1 MVKFIFDTGNL
12 VKHNYLSFQIDAA
25 IAIYTMC
32 KLMVDSVPFQDKN
45 PIVCNM
51 ADELF
56 SLFQTDCDYSINIRD
71 FELDLISNEV
81 EVTFDDIIE
90 ALERR
95 SGITDYLYH
104 YIDCELKDNDAKN
117 KIKIFENIN
126 KMQNEFNQLDY
137 TFSAFGGGI
146 KYMNI
151 KSKINTIIDDD
162 RKLKAYATVSLDNQF
177 VINGVKVLENK
188 NGGVFVS
195 MPQIKN
201 LEGKYQDICY
211 PKNSDL
217 RNSIAESVIG
227 EYNAELQLRNE
238 NIQSDEIEEQND
250 SFEPSM

>member
-1 MVKFIFDTGNL
+1 MVKFVFDTGNL

-25 IAIYTMC
+25 TAIYTMC
-32 KLMVDSVPFQDKN
+32 KLLVDSVPFQDKS

-51 ADELF
+51 VDELF
-56 SLFQTDCDYSINIRD
+56 SLFQTDCEYSIDIKD
-71 FELDLISNEV
+71 FKLNLISNEI
-81 EVTFDDIIE
+81 EVTFNDVIE

-95 SGITDYLYH
+95 SGITDYLHH
-104 YIDCELKDNDAKN
+104 YIDCEISDDDKK
-117 KIKIFENIN
+117 KIKILENIN

-137 TFSAFGGGI
+137 TFSAFDGGI

-151 KSKINTIIDDD
+151 KSKINTIIDGD
-162 RKLKAYATVSLDNQF
+162 RKLKAYATVTLDNQF

-188 NGGVFVS
+188 NGSIFVS

-201 LEGKYQDICY
+201 SEGKYQDICY

-227 EYNAELQLRNE
+227 EYNAKLQLKNE

-250 SFEPSM
+250 SFEPTM

>member
-1 MVKFIFDTGNL
+1 MVKFVFDTGNL

-25 IAIYTMC
+25 SAIYTMC
-32 KLMVDSVPFQDKN
+32 KLLVESVPFQDKS

-51 ADELF
+51 VDELF
-56 SLFQTDCDYSINIRD
+56 SFFQTDCEYSIDIKD
-71 FELDLISNEV
+71 FKLNLISNEI
-81 EVTFDDIIE
+81 EVTFNDVIE

-95 SGITDYLYH
+95 GGITDYLHH
-104 YIDCELKDNDAKN
+104 YIDCEISDDDKK
-117 KIKIFENIN
+117 KIIIFENIN

-137 TFSAFGGGI
+137 TFSAFDGGI

-151 KSKINTIIDDD
+151 KSKINTIIDGD
-162 RKLKAYATVSLDNQF
+162 RKLKAYATVTLDNQF

-188 NGGVFVS
+188 NGSIFVS

-201 LEGKYQDICY
+201 SEGKYQDICY

-227 EYNAELQLRNE
+227 EYNAELQLKNE
-238 NIQSDEIEEQND
+238 DMHSDEIEEQND
-250 SFEPSM
+250 SFEPTM

>member
-1 MVKFIFDTGNL
+1 MVKFVFDTGNL
-12 VKHNYLSFQIDAA
+12 VKHNNLSFQIDAA
-25 IAIYTMC
+25 TAIYTMC
-32 KLMVDSVPFQDKN
+32 KLLVDSVPFQDKS

-51 ADELF
+51 VDELF
-56 SLFQTDCDYSINIRD
+56 SLFQTDCEYSIDIKN
-71 FELDLISNEV
+71 FKLNLISNEI
-81 EVTFDDIIE
+81 EVTFNDVIE

-104 YIDCELKDNDAKN
+104 YIDCEISDDDKK

-126 KMQNEFNQLDY
+126 KIQNEFNQIDY
-137 TFSAFGGGI
+137 TFSAFDGGI

-151 KSKINTIIDDD
+151 KSKINTIIDGD
-162 RKLKAYATVSLDNQF
+162 RKLKAYATVTLDNQF
-177 VINGVKVLENK
+177 VINGIKVLENK
-188 NGGVFVS
+188 NGSIFVS

-201 LEGKYQDICY
+201 SEGKYQDICY

-227 EYNAELQLRNE
+227 EYNAKLQLKNE

-250 SFEPSM
+250 SFEPTM

>member
-1 MVKFIFDTGNL
+1 MVKFVFDTGNL
-12 VKHNYLSFQIDAA
+12 VKHNNLSFQIDAA
-25 IAIYTMC
+25 TAIYTMC
-32 KLMVDSVPFQDKN
+32 KLLVDSVPFQDKS

-51 ADELF
+51 VDELF
-56 SLFQTDCDYSINIRD
+56 SLFQTDCEYSIDIKN
-71 FELDLISNEV
+71 FKLNLISNEI
-81 EVTFDDIIE
+81 EVTFNDVIE

-104 YIDCELKDNDAKN
+104 YIDCEISDDDKK

-126 KMQNEFNQLDY
+126 KIQNEFNQIDY
-137 TFSAFGGGI
+137 TFSAFDGGI

-151 KSKINTIIDDD
+151 KSKINTIIDGD
-162 RKLKAYATVSLDNQF
+162 RKLKAYATVTLDNQF

-188 NGGVFVS
+188 NGSIFVS

-201 LEGKYQDICY
+201 SEGNYQDICY

-227 EYNAELQLRNE
+227 EYNAKLQLKNE

-250 SFEPSM
+250 SFEPTM

>member
-1 MVKFIFDTGNL
+1 MVKFVFDTGNL
-12 VKHNYLSFQIDAA
+12 VKHNNLSFQIDAA

-32 KLMVDSVPFQDKN
+32 QLMVDSVLFQDKD

-51 ADELF
+51 VDELF
-56 SLFQTDCDYSINIRD
+56 RLFQTDCEYSIDISD

-90 ALERR
+90 SLERR

-104 YIDCELKDNDAKN
+104 YINCKINDNDAKE

-126 KMQNEFNQLDY
+126 KMQNEFNQLEY
-137 TFSAFGGGI
+137 TFSAFDGGI

-151 KSKINTIIDDD
+151 KSKINTIINDE
-162 RKLKAYATVSLDNQF
+162 RKLKAYATVTLDNQF
-177 VINGVKVLENK
+177 TINGVKVLENK
-188 NGGVFVS
+188 NGSVFVS

-201 LEGKYQDICY
+201 SQGKYQDICY

-217 RNSIAESVIG
+217 RNSISESVIG
-227 EYNAELQLRNE
+227 EYNAALQLRNE
-238 NIQSDEIEEQND
+238 NVQSDEIEEQSN
-250 SFEPSM
+250 SFEPIM

>member
-1 MVKFIFDTGNL
+1 MVKFVFDTGNL
-12 VKHNYLSFQIDAA
+12 VKHNNLSFQIDAA
-25 IAIYTMC
+25 TAIYTMC
-32 KLMVDSVPFQDKN
+32 KLLVDSVPFQDKS

-51 ADELF
+51 VDELF
-56 SLFQTDCDYSINIRD
+56 SLFQTDCEYSIDIKN
-71 FELDLISNEV
+71 FKLNLISNEI
-81 EVTFDDIIE
+81 EVTFNDVIE

-104 YIDCELKDNDAKN
+104 YIDCEISDDDKK

-126 KMQNEFNQLDY
+126 KIQNEFNQIDY
-137 TFSAFGGGI
+137 TFSAFDGGI

-151 KSKINTIIDDD
+151 KSKINTIIDGD
-162 RKLKAYATVSLDNQF
+162 RKLKAYATVTLDNQF
-177 VINGVKVLENK
+177 VINGIKVLENK
-188 NGGVFVS
+188 NGSIFVS

-201 LEGKYQDICY
+201 SEGNYQDICY

-227 EYNAELQLRNE
+227 EYNAKLQLKNE

-250 SFEPSM
+250 SFEPTM

>member
-1 MVKFIFDTGNL
+1 MVKFVFDTGNL
-12 VKHNYLSFQIDAA
+12 VKHNNLSFQIDAA
-25 IAIYTMC
+25 TAIYTMF
-32 KLMVDSVPFQDKN
+32 KLMVESVPFQDKSS
-45 PIVCNM
+45 IVCNIV
-51 ADELF
+51 DELF
-56 SLFQTDCDYSINIRD
+56 SLFQTDCEYSIDIKN
-71 FELDLISNEV
+71 FKLNLISNEI
-81 EVTFDDIIE
+81 EVTFNDVIE

-104 YIDCELKDNDAKN
+104 YIDCEISDDDKK

-126 KMQNEFNQLDY
+126 KMQNEFNQIDY
-137 TFSAFGGGI
+137 TFSAFDGGI

-151 KSKINTIIDDD
+151 KSKINTIIDGD
-162 RKLKAYATVSLDNQF
+162 RKLKAYATVTLDNQF

-188 NGGVFVS
+188 NGSIFVS

-201 LEGKYQDICY
+201 SEGKYQDICY

-227 EYNAELQLRNE
+227 EYNAKLQLKNE

-250 SFEPSM
+250 SFEPTM

>member
-1 MVKFIFDTGNL
+1 MVKFVFDIGNL
-12 VKHNYLSFQIDAA
+12 VKHNNLSFQIDAA
-25 IAIYTMC
+25 TAIYTMF
-32 KLMVDSVPFQDKN
+32 KLMVESVPFQDKSS
-45 PIVCNM
+45 IVCNIV
-51 ADELF
+51 DELF
-56 SLFQTDCDYSINIRD
+56 SLFQTDCEYSIDIKN
-71 FELDLISNEV
+71 FKLNLISNEI
-81 EVTFDDIIE
+81 EVTFNDVIE

-104 YIDCELKDNDAKN
+104 YIDCEISDDDKK

-126 KMQNEFNQLDY
+126 KMQNEFNQIDY
-137 TFSAFGGGI
+137 TFSSFDGGI

-151 KSKINTIIDDD
+151 KSKINTIIDGD
-162 RKLKAYATVSLDNQF
+162 RKLKAYATVTLDNQF

-188 NGGVFVS
+188 NGSIFVS

-201 LEGKYQDICY
+201 SEGKYQDICY

-227 EYNAELQLRNE
+227 EYNAKLQLKNE

-250 SFEPSM
+250 SFEPTM